1 MISYS
6 YYKDILTVHNTLDAQ
21 LIPVLFNPQIETVFE
36 FYEFDV
42 NLPINSVLG
51 LKNMIMFFLDEPVP
65 PLRAF
70 INSLL
75 K

>member
-1 MISYS
+1 MHNLSLS
-6 YYKDILTVHNTLDAQ
+6 HLILKSKHGRD
-21 LIPVLFNPQIETVFE
+21 FE

-51 LKNMIMFFLDEPVP
+51 LKNMMLFLDEPVP